1 MMKKELAE
9 ELIRKVLPSY
19 EMKEILGEGSFG
31 AVFRISDSLKER
43 AVKIISLN
51 AAPSVEKGS
60 LTSATKKVER
70 DFRHIVDHY
79 ERIACEEIVTVYDFF
94 KLAAGD
100 EKKQAAAYA
109 VVVMELY
116 PTNLYEYV
124 IENFEKNGQLFDI
137 ETAKS
142 LMVKL
147 AQLLGN
153 LYIKR
158 EFLFEDL
165 KPDNILVKE
174 LNGNIKMVVGDIGGL
189 KNLGSISATSSQVT
203 LSYCAPEVI
212 RKGQK
217 PDLRS
222 IMYSYGLISYFILE
236 GHLPYENDGVAER
249 IDRIKSSGIIF
260 DRKEIPDY
268 LQEVIQRCLSFEPE
282 ARFRD
287 FQEITDAVQDAQAQ
301 ARGSFDEPTIDL
313 EQYRKG
319 MPQESRPAQ
328 QRVEQF
334 KKPVVPFNIA
344 GSLKGS
350 ITLRSM
356 NNTRRRAESVRPSEE
371 KENIEAV
378 QNEIR
383 DLVIRS
389 GDMYKLQNESYK
401 VYNDIKVESGAMF
414 IIENTKLYF
423 DENAGIMSSGTLR
436 ARNSTFSALN
446 PAKKWKNIVLHPSDT
461 RINFI
466 DGCKFRL
473 GKGREWGSLKKFV
486 HIQGSPLTDNYLY
499 GGALFIAGVREKI
512 MSVSNCHFL
521 NCSAHEGGA
530 ILCLKAQPSI
540 EACVF
545 ENCSAGLIG
554 GAISSM
560 ESNPSIRT
568 CMLNRCFA
576 HKEGGG
582 MSFDASNPSIEN
594 CTFEGC
600 STRYLYGGGIFCSGS
615 NPTIKGCKFNR
626 CVAGKDGGGIF
637 FDEKSSPRILY
648 PAFAGCKPND
658 TNQSMKD
665 GKNPF
670 FYK

>member
-51 AAPSVEKGS
+51 AMPSVEKGS
-60 LTSATKKVER
+60 LTSATKKIER

-94 KLAAGD
+94 KLSAG
-100 EKKQAAAYA
+100 EERKQACAYA

-124 IENFEKNGQLFDI
+124 MEHFEQQGELFDI
-137 ETAKS
+137 ETARS

-147 AQLLGN
+147 AGLLGN
-153 LYIKR
+153 LYVKR

-165 KPDNILVKE
+165 KPDNILVKDVA
-174 LNGNIKMVVGDIGGL
+174 GNIKMVVGDIGGL

-222 IMYSYGLISYFILE
+222 IMYSFGLISYFILE
-236 GHLPYENDGVAER
+236 GHLPHENDGVAER
-249 IDRIKSSGIIF
+249 IDRIKNSGIIF
-260 DRKEIPDY
+260 DRKDIPCY
-268 LQEVIQRCLSFEPE
+268 LSAVLEKCLAFEPDT
-282 ARFRD
+282 RFRD
-287 FQEITDAVQDAQAQ
+287 FNQIIDALQDEQAQ
-301 ARGSFDEPTIDL
+301 TKDRLNEATIDL
-313 EQYRKG
+313 ESFRKG
-319 MPQESRPAQ
+319 AEQKAPTVQ
-328 QRVEQF
+328 QRFEQLR
-334 KKPVVPFNIA
+334 KPILPPGIA
-344 GSLKGS
+344 GGLKGS
-350 ITLRSM
+350 VTLRSM
-356 NNTRRRAESVRPSEE
+356 HTARRRAESIRPPVE
-371 KENIEAV
+371 KENIQHV
-378 QNEIR
+378 TNEIR

-389 GDMYKLQNESYK
+389 GDMFKLQNESYK
-401 VYNDIKVESGAMF
+401 VYNDIRGEGGAMF
-414 IIENTKLYF
+414 IIENAKLYF
-423 DENAGIMSSGTLR
+423 DENAGILSSGTLR
-436 ARNSTFSALN
+436 ARNSVFSALD
-446 PAKKWKNIVLHPSDT
+446 PAKKWKNIVMNPADA
-461 RINFI
+461 RVNFI

-473 GKGREWGSLKKFV
+473 GKGRDWGTLRNIS
-486 HIQGSPLTDNYLY
+486 HMQSAPLNDNYLY

-512 MSVSNCHFL
+512 VTVSNCHFH

-540 EACVF
+540 ENCVF
-545 ENCSAGLIG
+545 ESCSAGLIG
-554 GAISSM
+554 GAISSI
-560 ESNPSIRT
+560 ESNPGIRT
-568 CMLNRCFA
+568 CMMNRCFA

-582 MSFDASNPSIEN
+582 ISCVASNPFIEN

-600 STRYLYGGGIFCSGS
+600 STRYLYGGGIFCSDS
-615 NPTIKGCKFNR
+615 TPTIKGCKFNR
-626 CVAGKDGGGIF
+626 CVAGKDGGGIY
-637 FDEKSSPRILY
+637 FDEKSSPKILY
-648 PAFAGCKPND
+648 PAFAGCRPND
-658 TNQSMKD
+658 TNQSIKD
-665 GKNPF
+665 GKNHF

>member
-1 MMKKELAE
+1 MKKELAE
-9 ELIRKVLPSY
+9 ELIRQVLPSY

-51 AAPSVEKGS
+51 ALPSVEKGS
-60 LTSATKKVER
+60 LTSATKKIER

-94 KLAAGD
+94 KLSAS
-100 EKKQAAAYA
+100 EERKQASAYA

-124 IENFEKNGQLFDI
+124 VEHFEQKGELFDI

-142 LMVKL
+142 LMVTL
-147 AQLLGN
+147 ARLLGN

-165 KPDNILVKE
+165 KPDNVLVKE
-174 LNGNIKMVVGDIGGL
+174 REGNIRMVVGDIGGL

-236 GHLPYENDGVAER
+236 GHLPDENDGVAER
-249 IDRIKSSGIIF
+249 IDRIKSRGLVF
-260 DRKEIPDY
+260 DRKDIPDY
-268 LQEVIQRCLSFEPE
+268 LKTVIEKCLAFEPD

-287 FQEITDAVQDAQAQ
+287 FDEIIAAVNDEQAEGKDRFNE
-301 ARGSFDEPTIDL
+301 ATIDL
-313 EQYRKG
+313 ETYRKG
-319 MPQESRPAQ
+319 VGQQPPPAQ
-328 QRVEQF
+328 ERFEQLR
-334 KKPVVPFNIA
+334 KPILPPGIA
-344 GSLKGS
+344 GGLKGS

-356 NNTRRRAESVRPSEE
+356 NNARRRAESVRSPE
-371 KENIEAV
+371 KKESIEHV
-378 QNEIR
+378 DKEIR
-383 DLVIRS
+383 GLVIRS

-401 VYNDIKVESGAMF
+401 VYHDIRVEGGAMF

-423 DENAGIMSSGTLR
+423 DENAGILSSGTLR
-436 ARNSTFSALN
+436 ARNSIFSALN
-446 PAKKWKNIVLHPSDT
+446 PAKKWKNIVMNPTDT
-461 RINFI
+461 RVNFI

-473 GKGREWGSLKKFV
+473 GKGREWGTLKNLL
-486 HIQGSPLTDNYLY
+486 HIQSCPLNDNYLY
-499 GGALFIAGVREKI
+499 GGALLIAGVREKI
-512 MSVSNCHFL
+512 ITVSNCHFH

-530 ILCLKAQPSI
+530 ILCLKAHPSI
-540 EACVF
+540 ENCVF

-554 GAISSM
+554 GAISSI
-560 ESNPSIRT
+560 ESNPGIKT
-568 CMLNRCFA
+568 CMINRCFA

-582 MSFDASNPSIEN
+582 MSCVESNPLIEN

-637 FDEKSSPRILY
+637 FDEKSSPKLFY

-658 TNQSMKD
+658 TNHNFKD
-665 GKNPF
+665 GKNHF

>member
-1 MMKKELAE
+1 MMRKELAE

-51 AAPSVEKGS
+51 AMPSVEKGS
-60 LTSATKKVER
+60 LTSATKKIER

-94 KLAAGD
+94 KLAAED
-100 EKKQAAAYA
+100 EKKQAGAYA
-109 VVVMELY
+109 LVVMELY

-124 IENFEKNGQLFDI
+124 IEHFEQNGQLFDI
-137 ETAKS
+137 ETARS

-174 LNGNIKMVVGDIGGL
+174 HDGNVKIVVGDIGGL

-222 IMYSYGLISYFILE
+222 IMYSYGLISYFVLE

-249 IDRIKSSGIIF
+249 IDRIKNSGIVF
-260 DRKEIPDY
+260 DRKEVPDY
-268 LQEVIQRCLSFEPE
+268 VKEVIEKCLAFEPDS
-282 ARFRD
+282 RFRD
-287 FQEITDAVQDAQAQ
+287 FDEIIAAVQDEQAQ
-301 ARGSFDEPTIDL
+301 ERNNFNEATINL
-313 EQYRKG
+313 ESYRKG
-319 MPQESRPAQ
+319 APQQSAPVQERF
-328 QRVEQF
+328 EQLR
-334 KKPVVPFNIA
+334 KPILPHGIA
-344 GSLKGS
+344 GGLKGS

-356 NNTRRRAESVRPSEE
+356 DNARRRAESVRPPEE
-371 KENIEAV
+371 KDNRENV
-378 QNEIR
+378 HSEIR

-401 VYNDIKVESGAMF
+401 VYNDIKVEGGAMF

-423 DENAGIMSSGTLR
+423 DENAGILSSGTLR
-436 ARNSTFSALN
+436 AKNSIFSALN
-446 PAKKWKNIVLHPSDT
+446 PAKKWKNIVLNPTDS

-473 GKGREWGSLKKFV
+473 AKGREWGSLKNLL
-486 HIQGSPLTDNYLY
+486 HIQNYPLNDNYLY

-512 MSVSNCHFL
+512 ITFSNCHFH

-554 GAISSM
+554 GAISLI
-560 ESNPSIRT
+560 ESNPAIKT

-582 MSFDASNPSIEN
+582 IYCVTSSPSIEN

-626 CVAGKDGGGIF
+626 CIAGKNGGGIF
-637 FDEKSSPRILY
+637 IDEKSSPRIVY
-648 PAFAGCKPND
+648 PAFANCKPND
-658 TNQSMKD
+658 TNQNLKD
-665 GKNPF
+665 GKNHF
-670 FYK
+670 FFK